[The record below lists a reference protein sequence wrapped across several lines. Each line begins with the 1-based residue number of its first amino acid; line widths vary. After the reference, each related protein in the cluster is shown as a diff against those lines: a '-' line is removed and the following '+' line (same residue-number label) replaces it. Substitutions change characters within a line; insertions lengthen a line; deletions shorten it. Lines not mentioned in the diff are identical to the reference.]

1 MVFGIPSFQE
11 ALRKLGLCD
20 GAPKDGTSA
29 VPEGESSDAP
39 PEEAVSTPQE
49 APAGVTPES
58 AAPERRQV
66 LGEDINPWSESP
78 ASADRDMPLPD
89 DEATKTASPEGL
101 EESWGGAY
109 RNSMTDGGSKTGPAA
124 PAADKAPP
132 PTDAPQPSQPAA
144 AAQPAAA
151 PQPAPASQPER
162 GGEEKAPWAAATGA
176 PSAGGS
182 SPSDSRPVS
191 GAQEIPVEDVSIG
204 IFNALSDGIGSVVKT
219 TSSVGSLVATEARL
233 RVKAI
238 RSESASEFG
247 ALRKFVTKLV
257 CGTKDEKSNEV

>member
-11 ALRKLGLCD
+11 ALRKLGLGD
-20 GAPKDGTSA
+20 RAPKDETSA

-49 APAGVTPES
+49 APAGVTAES
-58 AAPERRQV
+58 AAPERTQV

-78 ASADRDMPLPD
+78 ASADRDMPIPD
-89 DEATKTASPEGL
+89 DEATKTASPKGL
-101 EESWGGAY
+101 VESWGGAY
-109 RNSMTDGGSKTGPAA
+109 RKSMTDGGSKTG
-124 PAADKAPP
+124 
-132 PTDAPQPSQPAA
+132 
-144 AAQPAAA
+144 
-151 PQPAPASQPER
+151 
-162 GGEEKAPWAAATGA
+162 A
-176 PSAGGS
+176 PSAGWS
-182 SPSDSRPVS
+182 SPSDSPPVS
-191 GAQEIPVEDVSIG
+191 GAQEIPVEDLSIG